1 MLDRSVGSAPLRV
14 VIAPDSFK
22 GSLRA
27 SGVARAIAAGWR
39 AERPHDELE
48 LVPMADGGE
57 GTLDALEIGLADAR
71 CMPVEVTG
79 PDGRRVAAHWLLLAD
94 PAGGSTGVVELAA
107 CSGME
112 LLERPRPLDAHT
124 IGFGEAVRAAL
135 EHGVDRLL
143 LAIGGSA
150 STDGGAGAL
159 VALGAHLLDVD
170 GRPVAPGA
178 RGLAEL
184 DRVEVAAL
192 RLPPA
197 GGAVVL
203 SDVVHPLLGARG
215 AVAVFGPQK
224 GLAGADA
231 QLAEPGLERWASVLT
246 SALTRPAHLATEPGA
261 GAAGGT
267 GFGLLAWGATL
278 RPGAGAVAEAVRL
291 GERIARADVVVTG
304 EGRFDATSGAGK
316 AVGEVAR
323 LAADAAVPVVL
334 VSGAIAAPVDAFA
347 ASLALDQLAGGTT
360 AAITEPERWLR
371 EAGARIAQSRG

>member
-184 DRVEVAAL
+184 DRVEVAACSPISCRGVALLDLGGRRRPRLGQPARAAL
-192 RLPPA
+192 RLERA
-197 GGAVVL
+197 E
-203 SDVVHPLLGARG
+203 VHR
-215 AVAVFGPQK
+215 QR
-224 GLAGADA
+224 AD
-231 QLAEPGLERWASVLT
+231 
-246 SALTRPAHLATEPGA
+246 HPGA
-261 GAAGGT
+261 A
-267 GFGLLAWGATL
+267 
-278 RPGAGAVAEAVRL
+278 P
-291 GERIARADVVVTG
+291 ARA
-304 EGRFDATSGAGK
+304 GR
-316 AVGEVAR
+316 
-323 LAADAAVPVVL
+323 
-334 VSGAIAAPVDAFA
+334 
-347 ASLALDQLAGGTT
+347 
-360 AAITEPERWLR
+360 
-371 EAGARIAQSRG
+371 

>member
-1 MLDRSVGSAPLRV
+1 MGSAPLRV

-39 AERPHDELE
+39 AERPQDELD

-57 GTLDALEIGLADAR
+57 GTLDSLETALPDAR
-71 CMPVEVTG
+71 RMPLGVTG

-94 PAGGSTGVVELAA
+94 SAGGSTGVVELAA

-135 EHGVDRLL
+135 DHGVDRLL
-143 LAIGGSA
+143 LAIGGSS

-159 VALGAHLLDVD
+159 SALGARLLDHD
-170 GRPVAPGA
+170 GAPIGGGA
-178 RGLAEL
+178 RGLAQL
-184 DRVEVAAL
+184 AAVSVSAM
-192 RLPPA
+192 RPPPP

-203 SDVVHPLLGARG
+203 SDVAHPLLGPQG
-215 AVAVFGPQK
+215 AATVFGPQK
-224 GLAGADA
+224 GLVGADA
-231 QLAEPGLERWASVLT
+231 ELAERALGRWARLLVRATGAEADL
-246 SALTRPAHLATEPGA
+246 AAHRGA

-278 RPGAGAVAEAVRL
+278 RSGARAVAEAVRL
-291 GERIARADVVVTG
+291 DERIATADLVVCG
-304 EGRFDATSGAGK
+304 EGRFDATSSAGK

-371 EAGARIAQSRG
+371 EAGSRIAKSRG